1 MWRAWQAEQ
10 DQIEA
15 LEETEKA
22 LKIKRKRERALI
34 KARLYGGAA
43 IVIGVDVNME
53 DELNPDTIQERRPQV
68 PARDAGYALRAGE
81 MTRDAASPRYGEPQ
95 YYEHVVEGG
104 VGFTILRATAGALM
118 SAGL

>member
-53 DELNPDTIQERRPQV
+53 DEAQPRHHPGGPEV
-68 PARDAGYALRAGE
+68 PARDADALRAGE
-81 MTRDAASPRYGEPQ
+81 MTRDASPRYGEPQ
-95 YYEHVVEGG
+95 YYEHVDEGG
-104 VGFTILRATAGALM
+104 VGFTISRATAGALM